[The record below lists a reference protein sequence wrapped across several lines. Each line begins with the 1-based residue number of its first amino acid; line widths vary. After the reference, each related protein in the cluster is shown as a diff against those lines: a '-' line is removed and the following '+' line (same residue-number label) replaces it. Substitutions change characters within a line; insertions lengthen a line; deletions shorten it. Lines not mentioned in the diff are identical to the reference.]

1 MRRDEMGR
9 SRGRADCVRVVYF
22 MSEGIGYR

>member
-1 MRRDEMGR
+1 MRRGEMGR